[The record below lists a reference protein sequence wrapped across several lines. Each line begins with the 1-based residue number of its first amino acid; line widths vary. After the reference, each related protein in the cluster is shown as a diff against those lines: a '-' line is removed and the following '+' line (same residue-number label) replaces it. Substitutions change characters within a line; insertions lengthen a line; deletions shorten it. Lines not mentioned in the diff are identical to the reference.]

1 MTDALTGLPAFS
13 FQWPSMLWLLA
24 LVLLLAASY
33 IWLDTR
39 RRRAAVPYPTLKTV
53 GLAIQGGARWR
64 RHVAPALMLLALT
77 ALTVAIARPQAVMML
92 PSRIETV
99 ILVIDLSGSMRA
111 QDVQPSRIRAA
122 QRAAKTLLD
131 AQPAGVS
138 VGVVAMA
145 GTAALA
151 QAPIRRK
158 EDVAAA
164 IDNLKP
170 QGGTALGNGL
180 LIALTTLLPQLGGDA
195 AQLLDD
201 DDSPAKTAASR
212 KAAKGQPASPGSAS
226 STSSTG
232 NADAAKPG
240 SYAAGAI
247 VLFSDGE
254 SNAGP
259 AAMQAAQLAAANGVR
274 VYTVG
279 VGTTDGVVLTVD
291 GWSARVK
298 LDEQVLKQVADA
310 TGGEYFRLEDANRLK
325 QVYRALN
332 AKLAFDKRDQVEIT
346 AFFAALGALL
356 AACAGLLSLWWFGR
370 VV

>member
-24 LVLLLAASY
+24 LVLLLTGAY
-33 IWLDTR
+33 VWLDAR
-39 RRRAAVPYPTLKTV
+39 RRRASVPYPTLKTV
-53 GLAIQGGARWR
+53 GLAIRGGARWR

-77 ALTVAIARPQAVMML
+77 ALIVAIARPQAVMML

-99 ILVIDLSGSMRA
+99 VLVIDLSGSMRA

-158 EDVAAA
+158 EDVATV

-170 QGGTALGNGL
+170 QGGTAIGNGL
-180 LIALTTLLPQLGGDA
+180 LIALTTLLPQLGSDA

-201 DDSPAKTAASR
+201 DDSPAKAAASR
-212 KAAKGQPASPGSAS
+212 KAAKGQQASPGS
-226 STSSTG
+226 TG
-232 NADAAKPG
+232 GADAAKPG

-279 VGTTDGVVLTVD
+279 VGTTEGVVLTVD

-332 AKLAFDKRDQVEIT
+332 ARLAFDKRDQVEIT

-356 AACAGLLSLWWFGR
+356 AACAGMLSLWWFGR